1 MANPFDDD
9 TPKHGGIRSTNP
21 FADDNDNSPSTSI
34 GGGYNIAPNK
44 QQTQQSS
51 SSSSYAT
58 SSASAMNQGSM
69 SRSSFNL
76 TDPSNSANNDI
87 DETESSWQDLGMLIF
102 CVHIMCVVCTLFC
115 SLIISITNT
124 HILHYII

>member
-21 FADDNDNSPSTSI
+21 FADDNDNIPSTSI

-44 QQTQQSS
+44 QQGSSS
-51 SSSSYAT
+51 SSSSYAP

-102 CVHIMCVVCTLFC
+102 CTYHVFGIH
-115 SLIISITNT
+115 SL
-124 HILHYII
+124 L